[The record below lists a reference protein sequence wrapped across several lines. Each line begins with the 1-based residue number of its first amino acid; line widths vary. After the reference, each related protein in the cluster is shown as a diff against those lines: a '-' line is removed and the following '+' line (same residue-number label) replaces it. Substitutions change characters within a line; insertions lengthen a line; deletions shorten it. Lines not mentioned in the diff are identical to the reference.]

1 MMADHLETEVLD
13 HATRIS
19 AQELARILNV
29 DVTWIETLH
38 AHGVINENL
47 SYSVM
52 TMTRLRKARRLELDF
67 NLNTEALAV
76 VLDLLDHIDHL
87 QSQLAQHRA

>member
-1 MMADHLETEVLD
+1 MMADHIEAELLD
-13 HATRIS
+13 HSTRMS
-19 AQELARILNV
+19 AQELARVLNV
-29 DVTWIETLH
+29 DITWIETLY
-38 AHGVINENL
+38 AHGAINENL

-52 TMTRLRKARRLELDF
+52 TMTRLRKARRLELDI

-87 QSQLAQHRA
+87 QTQLVRHRG

>member
-1 MMADHLETEVLD
+1 MMADHLDTEVLD
-13 HATRIS
+13 HATRMS
-19 AQELARILNV
+19 VQELARILNV

-38 AHGVINENL
+38 AHGAINENL

-52 TMTRLRKARRLELDF
+52 TMTRLRKARRLELDL

-76 VLDLLDHIDHL
+76 VLDLLDHIDRL
-87 QSQLAQHRA
+87 QTQLVRNRN

>member
-1 MMADHLETEVLD
+1 MMADSMETDVLD
-13 HATRIS
+13 HSTRIS

-29 DVTWIETLH
+29 DIAWIETLH

-52 TMTRLRKARRLELDF
+52 TMTRLRKARRLELDLD
-67 NLNTEALAV
+67 LNTEALAV
-76 VLDLLDHIDHL
+76 VLDLLDHIDQL
-87 QSQLAQHRA
+87 QTQLVRHGG